1 MTDKRNSMV
10 LAAALLLTTVFVVFF
25 WPFFSSHSILLTTD
39 ATISSAST
47 SFMTVAQY
55 ALPHWDSTSLLGEP
69 RGMGTQAIYSL
80 KLLLPPVLW
89 NNLAY
94 GLACLACALVFLRN
108 SSRRLNSPWAAACGA
123 LIVCWLGQNF
133 CLIYPGHGHKP
144 FVILF
149 FVCAVTSL
157 RTNSLQTAS
166 IWGGFVGLM
175 FAQQPDV
182 ALFFA
187 LFAGAHLIFR
197 LWQHDGLNPIKWLP
211 VLIPAALVS
220 LLLAAGPLLSG
231 YTQNVKNTA
240 QVQTE
245 SPQEKWE
252 YMTQW
257 SWPPE
262 ETISFIAPGYTGW
275 KTGDPEGPYYGR
287 MGRSAGWE
295 QTGQG
300 YMNFQLDSLY
310 LGFIPIAFA
319 LFAVFAARRSPFR
332 PEIWFWGVSA
342 TIALLLA
349 FGKNFPL
356 YALFY
361 KFPVVNNIRNP
372 VKFIQIFQV
381 AIGILTAYGID
392 ALLNCREKSTAP
404 DRQAT
409 IRQFFWILVGAS
421 TLLLLW
427 TLAKTSS
434 QTSSI
439 SAFNMRGWPAEAAR
453 VIVDNQI
460 RALWHASL
468 MAAVTLAAF
477 AVFVFRPF
485 ARLREKTNWIGFA
498 LAVVIAADAWLLSR
512 HYLET
517 MPRSYIEEND
527 LTRFL
532 KSNLGHQ
539 RVALLTQQG
548 LYNIWLTYLL
558 PYNHIPTFNF
568 PQMPRMPV
576 DYKNFLT
583 AGSKDPL
590 RMWSFSSVKY
600 LLGPTAFEKQLPPG
614 ITRRV
619 FTYSLEPAPNNEF
632 YLIPNP
638 RGDHAVYELLT
649 SIPRYALVAGM
660 VPESDDQALARL
672 GDSRA
677 PLIPEQGITGKV
689 EVVSYR
695 PGKVK
700 LATESDIVATLRVAE
715 RWDPDWKAKV
725 DGKPAEVQ
733 RADYLIQGVTL
744 PPGKHEVILLYSPS
758 KVFFYMQLAGL
769 CILLVAAFWRRN
781 TGN

>member
-1 MTDKRNSMV
+1 M
-10 LAAALLLTTVFVVFF
+10 
-25 WPFFSSHSILLTTD
+25 TTD
-39 ATISSAST
+39 AAISGANISVL
-47 SFMTVAQY
+47 TVLLN
-55 ALPHWDSTSLLGEP
+55 ALPNWSDTSLFGNAQ
-69 RGMGTQAIYSL
+69 GMGTQVTCLVSAI
-80 KLLLPPVLW
+80 LPPILW
-89 NNLAY
+89 NNMFY
-94 GLACLACALVFLRN
+94 GIACLIGSLVLLSWLR
-108 SSRRLNSPWAAACGA
+108 SSVFGWAAACGA
-123 LIVCWLGQNF
+123 LTASWLGNNF
-133 CLIYPGHGHKP
+133 TLIYPGHGHKAYVV
-144 FVILF
+144 FFFACTLFSARDISWRSAIL
-149 FVCAVTSL
+149 
-157 RTNSLQTAS
+157 
-166 IWGGFVGLM
+166 WGGFTGLM

-187 LFAGAHLIFR
+187 LFTSAHLVFR
-197 LWQHDGLNPIKWLP
+197 LGHQDGFRPIKWFP
-211 VLIPAALVS
+211 VMVAAAIVS
-220 LLLAAGPLLSG
+220 LLVAAGPLFSG

-245 SPQEKWE
+245 TPQEKWE
-252 YMTQW
+252 YITQW

-275 KTGDPEGPYYGR
+275 KTGDPKGPYYGR

-319 LFAVFAARRSPFR
+319 LFAVFSSRKSPFR
-332 PEIWFWGVSA
+332 PEIWFWGASA
-342 TIALLLA
+342 LIALLLA

-361 KFPVVNNIRNP
+361 KLPVVNNIRNP

-392 ALLNCREKSTAP
+392 ALLNIREKSTTP
-404 DRQAT
+404 DRQTT

-421 TLLLLW
+421 ALLFLW

-434 QTSSI
+434 QPSSV

-477 AVFVFRPF
+477 AVFVFRPL
-485 ARLREKTNWIGFA
+485 AHLRMKTNWIGFS
-498 LAVVIAADAWLLSR
+498 LAIIIAADAWLLSR

-517 MPRSYIEEND
+517 MPRSYIEGND

-532 KSNLGHQ
+532 KRDLGTQ
-539 RVALLTQQG
+539 RVALLTQQN

-568 PQMPRMPV
+568 AQMPRMPI

-583 AGSKDPL
+583 AGAKDPL
-590 RMWSFSSVKY
+590 RMWSFSAVKY

-619 FTYSLEPAPNNEF
+619 FTYSLEAAPNNEF

-638 RGDHAVYELLT
+638 KGDHAVYELLT
-649 SIPRYALVAGM
+649 SIPRYSLIAGM
-660 VPESDDQALARL
+660 APETDEQVLARL
-672 GDSRA
+672 GNTRQ
-677 PLIPEQGITGKV
+677 PLITGQVTGKV

-695 PGKVK
+695 PGKVRLK
-700 LATESDIVATLRVAE
+700 TESDVAVTLRAAD
-715 RWDPDWKAKV
+715 RWDADWKAKV
-725 DGKPAEVQ
+725 DGTPVEVQ
-733 RADYLIQGVTL
+733 RVDYLLQGVSV
-744 PPGKHEVILLYSPS
+744 PPGKHEVLLVYSPS
-758 KVFFYMQLAGL
+758 KLFFYLQITGL
-769 CILLVAAFWRRN
+769 CILLGAAFWRRK
-781 TGN
+781 TS